1 MGYFVSGG
9 SVQPFLKWAG
19 GKRWLVEKHINS
31 FPCEF
36 NGYFEPFLG
45 SGAVFFSLK
54 PGGAVLSDLNESLV
68 DTYCSIR
75 DDWEQVYSALKRH
88 HGQHSPDYYYKMR
101 SSKPRTPHTRAA
113 QFIYLNRTCW
123 NGLYRV
129 NLNGDFNVPVGTKKN
144 VILDTD
150 DFAAVS
156 KMLEKVEINACDF
169 EETIDRASTGDLI
182 FADPPYTVKHNYN
195 GFVKYNEKI
204 FSWQDQ
210 ERLSEALKRASARG
224 CYIVSTNAHH
234 PAVVDLYQEFT
245 LQSLDRSS
253 VIAASAARRG
263 RYAELFITNFS

>member
-1 MGYFVSGG
+1 VGYFVSGG

-45 SGAVFFSLK
+45 SGAVYFSLK
-54 PGGAVLSDLNESLV
+54 PGNAILSDLNESLV
-68 DTYCSIR
+68 DTYCAIR
-75 DDWEQVYSALKRH
+75 DDWERVYSALKRH
-88 HGQHSPDYYYKMR
+88 HGQHSSDYYYKVR

-156 KMLEKVEINACDF
+156 QMLRTTEITVCDF
-169 EETIDRASTGDLI
+169 EETIDRAGAGDLI
-182 FADPPYTVKHNYN
+182 FADPPYTVKHNFN

-210 ERLSEALKRASARG
+210 ERLSEALIRASARG

-234 PAVVDLYQEFT
+234 PAVFDLYQEFK

-253 VIAASAARRG
+253 VIAASAANRG